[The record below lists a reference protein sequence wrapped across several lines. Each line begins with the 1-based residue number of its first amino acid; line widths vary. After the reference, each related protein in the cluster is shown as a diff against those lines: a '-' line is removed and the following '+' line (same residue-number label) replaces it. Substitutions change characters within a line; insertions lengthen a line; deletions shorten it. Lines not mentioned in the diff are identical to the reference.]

1 MWFYHV
7 ISQLQ
12 VQLPSF
18 PYLSVIPMGIPWVQV
33 VVVQVTAHP
42 HVLQGI
48 GRDHLSRFAFAN
60 LFQLIQDAATRLPW
74 DHGPGFGGHFDVFD
88 TTIG

>member
-1 MWFYHV
+1 MLFPSCRFNFPAFHV
-7 ISQLQ
+7 DD
-12 VQLPSF
+12 PH
-18 PYLSVIPMGIPWVQV
+18 GHWVQ

-60 LFQLIQDAATRLPW
+60 LFQLVQDAATRLPW
-74 DHGPGFGGHFDVFD
+74 DRPGFGGHCDVFD
-88 TTIG
+88 ATIG